1 MDMFRNYIDAL
12 AEAMH
17 QKLPE
22 QAETM
27 SDAQIVEM
35 VENAIR
41 DNPKDFPLL
50 TKYYL
55 NAA

>member
-17 QKLPE
+17 QKLP
-22 QAETM
+22 
-27 SDAQIVEM
+27 DAQIVEM

-41 DNPKDFPLL
+41 DNPKDFPL
-50 TKYYL
+50 KYYL
-55 NAA
+55 NAV